1 MDDDNDGKHQGM
13 RKKQKDSFTED
24 IAKLLFAFG
33 DSKDPKA
40 ETVKVTEEYLLF
52 FIDKLVAHI
61 LEKNARKE
69 GNNMRINKEDVILA
83 IRNDAKWISRVAYII
98 QRKNEIDEVNR
109 STKEKHDHRD
119 AAAN

>member
-1 MDDDNDGKHQGM
+1 MDEDNDTRQHNM
-13 RKKQKDSFTED
+13 RKKQKDSFADD

-33 DSKDPKA
+33 DSRDPKA
-40 ETVKVTEEYLLF
+40 ETVKVAEEYLLF

-69 GNNMRINKEDVILA
+69 GSNLKINKEDVILA

-109 STKEKHDHRD
+109 STKEKPDHRD
-119 AAAN
+119 ATN